1 MAFLAIAQG
10 AAAIGQKL
18 FQGIKARRTAR
29 KEKRATR
36 QAARDI
42 KLATAEQNIFGSM
55 QTPGIIPDS
64 GISQAAAGF
73 QNMFGGGGFV
83 DQVQNREAIRLSN
96 QDPEPGQNRMI
107 LIIGGA
113 FLLFVLFGKKLLR

>member
-29 KEKRATR
+29 KEKRAIRQITR
-36 QAARDI
+36 DA
-42 KLATAEQNIFGSM
+42 KLAAAESNIFG
-55 QTPGIIPDS
+55 TPGIIPDS

-73 QNMFGGGGFV
+73 QNLFGNGGFV
-83 DQVQNREAIRLSN
+83 DQVQNREAIRLTN
-96 QDPEPGQNRMI
+96 QDPEPGQNRMV
-107 LIIGGA
+107 LIIGGI
-113 FLLFVLFGKKLLR
+113 LLLVVLFGKKLFK